1 MVFVDLTRFKAENG
15 FLLDSELDLAKQ
27 WCYIIKKARDI
38 SREESAVL
46 SQKSKEMKMA
56 VEHLKSLSRD
66 QALRF
71 QEEAREKFYRDFVA
85 SKAATAQKSRRE
97 GVEEGLQQ
105 GRAEGRAEGRQEG
118 MQQVALSMLQ
128 KNLDISL
135 ISSVTKLSAE
145 EIEKLKNGS

>member
-1 MVFVDLTRFKAENG
+1 MVFVDLTRFEAENKELKT
-15 FLLDSELDLAKQ
+15 LLDSGLDLKRL
-27 WCYIIKKARDI
+27 WCYIIKKARDM
-38 SREESAVL
+38 SREEGAVL

-85 SKAATAQKSRRE
+85 SKAATVQKSRRE

-105 GRAEGRAEGRQEG
+105 GRAEGRQEG
-118 MQQVALSMLQ
+118 LQQVALSMLQ